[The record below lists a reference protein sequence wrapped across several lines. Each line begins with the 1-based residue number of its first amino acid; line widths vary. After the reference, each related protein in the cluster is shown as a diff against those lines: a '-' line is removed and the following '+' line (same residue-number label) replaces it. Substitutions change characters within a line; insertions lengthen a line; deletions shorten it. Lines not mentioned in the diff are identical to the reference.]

1 MSREFVTAGDGNS
14 LPFIDPLQERQ
25 EPALNG
31 RFGTLPAGRW
41 TGGAGFYDGVLPAQ
55 RPGTQPRPW
64 ICAAAG
70 REGEAPLELVYGI
83 SRGPVA
89 VLCCCTIDLAVRIMS
104 VTCGAKGTRTPDPLL
119 AKPGQSVQHGRWP
132 RMGVIERPASY
143 GKVQARWCQSWVS
156 PCPSMRTLSATV
168 DGGRC
173 CCSADRATRRDG
185 DSRLG
190 CRTRCCTDPPARLSA
205 AARVAV
211 LQPPA
216 ITV

>member
-1 MSREFVTAGDGNS
+1 M
-14 LPFIDPLQERQ
+14 I
-25 EPALNG
+25 G
-31 RFGTLPAGRW
+31 RRLPASSS
-41 TGGAGFYDGVLPAQ
+41 FVLAAQ
-55 RPGTQPRPW
+55 RLRALQLDPTCPAARQDSRRGKAHNNSQLKPSDKHASHRARFLRPLHK
-64 ICAAAG
+64 G
-70 REGEAPLELVYGI
+70 
-83 SRGPVA
+83 GPHG
-89 VLCCCTIDLAVRIMS
+89 CCTLGPAVRIMS

-119 AKPGQSVQHGRWP
+119 AKPGQSVHGRWP

-211 LQPPA
+211 LQSPA